1 MIVSKNP
8 SVSDTELAYSA
19 EGAPLEP
26 SRYFVLKYLI
36 GRIVA
41 ALLLIPGLPLMA
53 ILMLMVR
60 WTSCG
65 PALFRQTRVG
75 LRGRTFSMLKIRTMI
90 VDAEKKTGPIWS
102 TGVDPRVTP
111 LGRVLRKLHL
121 DELPQLFNVLAGDM
135 ALLGPRPERPEIA
148 LRLAE
153 SVPGYWRRLSVLPG
167 ISGLAQINLPPD
179 TDLESVRRK
188 QVLDLE
194 YIRQAS
200 LLLDIRMFCCSLFR
214 LLGISGDLAMNLLRL
229 KRDPIVPDAWRRVD
243 PAIAAHAA
251 PPTTIDQAVSLTRPA
266 HSAPASE
273 IPTNLDGLSTEP
285 WPALR
290 ATP

>member
-1 MIVSKNP
+1 MIVSEN
-8 SVSDTELAYSA
+8 STVSDTEQAYAA
-19 EGAPLEP
+19 EGTSLEP
-26 SRYFVLKYLI
+26 SRYFALKYVI
-36 GRIVA
+36 GRTVA
-41 ALLLIPGLPLMA
+41 AILLVPGLPLMA
-53 ILMLMVR
+53 VLLLVVR
-60 WTSCG
+60 TTSRG

-153 SVPGYWRRLSVLPG
+153 SVPGYWRRLAVLPG

-200 LLLDIRMFCCSLFR
+200 LMLDIRMFCCSLFR
-214 LLGISGDLAMNLLRL
+214 LLGISGDLAMNLLML
-229 KRDPIVPDAWRRVD
+229 KREPIVPEAWRRVD
-243 PAIAAHAA
+243 PAIAASAT
-251 PPTTIDQAVSLTRPA
+251 PPTTIEQASALSRPL
-266 HSAPASE
+266 HAPPAPE
-273 IPTNLDGLSTEP
+273 APKNLDGLSTEP